1 MNKLASF
8 NFLINYKPSA
18 QNHVAENLSKFAIYK
33 DSCTS
38 EYSELCDAGGIKSI
52 LDVTVNQQNNNESWI
67 STVNMLSTSYND
79 IQAKLL
85 YNWDDAAVCLFA
97 RDNIRKAQDQENW
110 IRKMKDVKEFHKNL
124 TAPDVAKE
132 SFQIKRLWRELH
144 NIRYFTGNVMKT
156 TKWYYQA
163 DGSH

>member
-1 MNKLASF
+1 M
-8 NFLINYKPSA
+8 INYKPSA

-67 STVNMLSTSYND
+67 STVNMLSTSCND

-85 YNWDDAAVCLFA
+85 YNWDDAAVCLFT
-97 RDNIRKAQDQENW
+97 RDNIRKAQDQENKKNERCERVPQKFDSSRCCKRIIPDQEALAW
-110 IRKMKDVKEFHKNL
+110 TSQHKILHRKRDENNQVILPSRRKPLVF
-124 TAPDVAKE
+124 
-132 SFQIKRLWRELH
+132 
-144 NIRYFTGNVMKT
+144 
-156 TKWYYQA
+156 
-163 DGSH
+163 